1 MRKSIAENLI
11 KWLNVAVALVI
22 AMVMVLCTDAKVSAR
37 DLGSNLVIKDT
48 QALLSD
54 INVNSTS
61 TTSARQLIATGAN
74 VDVVEVD
81 AVPSTIYYNNTNSW
95 SHMHICGVIL
105 VIINGLVEKW
115 KKLKITFGR
124 LVLIQPIIWL
134 FSVIMVIIKQEI

>member
-61 TTSARQLIATGAN
+61 TTSARQLIASGAN
-74 VDVVEVD
+74 VDVVEVG

-95 SHMHICGVIL
+95 S
-105 VIINGLVEKW
+105 
-115 KKLKITFGR
+115 
-124 LVLIQPIIWL
+124 QPYAYMWSDSGNNK
-134 FSVIMVIIKQEI
+134 SVSYTHLTLPTT